1 VTRRERRLTLRPLL
15 ARVRVRGRG
24 RVRGRVRGRDSGRVR
39 ASRAR
44 LPAAAISEQLR
55 RLLSRRLQRL
65 GAG

>member
-1 VTRRERRLTLRPLL
+1 M
-15 ARVRVRGRG
+15 
-24 RVRGRVRGRDSGRVR
+24 RGRDSGRVR

-65 GAG
+65 VRVKARVRASLRVRVKGSGSVSG